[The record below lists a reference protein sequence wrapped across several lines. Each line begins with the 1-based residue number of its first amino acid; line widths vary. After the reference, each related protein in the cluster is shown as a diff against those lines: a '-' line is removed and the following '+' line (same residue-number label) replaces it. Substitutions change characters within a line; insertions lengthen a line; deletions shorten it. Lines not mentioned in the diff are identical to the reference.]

1 MNKKLKKAIIEAVQM
16 EYECGHFADIDEIK
30 SFVNECGLVKNKKEK
45 EEAMSFYEELQQ
57 LGPVGMLEE
66 YPDLDWDEYFL
77 QEYGEEDD
85 EYDEED
91 DEDEYDET
99 EEEE

>member
-1 MNKKLKKAIIEAVQM
+1 MNKQLKNEIIEAVQL
-16 EYECGHFADIDEIK
+16 EYECGHHADSDEIK
-30 SFVNECGLVKNKKEK
+30 EYVDECGLAKTKKEK
-45 EEAMSFYEELQQ
+45 QEAIEFYEELQQ

-77 QEYGEEDD
+77 EEYGDNED
-85 EYDEED
+85 E
-91 DEDEYDET
+91 EYDET